1 MYLKFI
7 LMYFCSIWYVTCQY
21 SGASLI
27 IWTSLIRIIHL
38 SGHLFSNQSLF
49 HLCENSMF
57 CASDAVKF
65 DLWTLPPPPWTPTP
79 GSVSKFW
86 KCYAHPLTN
95 IYHIPKFPVFI
106 SKISNFFLLSLWHYL
121 PLSRLKGSDQNSEQ
135 PMHSGP
141 PISNI
146 SLSFKSVSRKL

>member
-38 SGHLFSNQSLF
+38 SGHLFRNQSLF

-65 DLWTLPPPPWTPTP
+65 DLWTLTPHPGPPPQ
-79 GSVSKFW
+79 GL
-86 KCYAHPLTN
+86 Y
-95 IYHIPKFPVFI
+95 
-106 SKISNFFLLSLWHYL
+106 
-121 PLSRLKGSDQNSEQ
+121 QNSESV
-135 PMHSGP
+135 MHTHWL
-141 PISNI
+141 ISI
-146 SLSFKSVSRKL
+146 IYQSFQSLSLKYPIFSYYPFDIISPDPAPRGRIKIPNSLCTPDHPYLIYP